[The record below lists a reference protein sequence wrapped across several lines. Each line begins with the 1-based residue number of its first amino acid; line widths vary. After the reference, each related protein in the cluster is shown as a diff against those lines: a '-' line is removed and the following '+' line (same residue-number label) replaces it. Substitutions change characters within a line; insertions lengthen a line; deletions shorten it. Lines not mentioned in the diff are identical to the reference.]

1 MKQRTPDI
9 NQKLMSEQVGTVVL
23 ITDPK
28 ADIYLKRARIKTNN
42 PPQNRLSRQ
51 CGGVGGFDDYVE
63 RWHT

>member
-1 MKQRTPDI
+1 
-9 NQKLMSEQVGTVVL
+9 MSEQVGTVVL